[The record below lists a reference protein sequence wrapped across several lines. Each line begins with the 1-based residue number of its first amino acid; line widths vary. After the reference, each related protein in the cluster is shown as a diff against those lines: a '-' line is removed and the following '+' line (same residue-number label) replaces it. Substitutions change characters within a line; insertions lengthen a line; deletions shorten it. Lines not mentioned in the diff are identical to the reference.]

1 MNEQKPSIPIT
12 SPDESPRSPYGY
24 NERYIHSE
32 TTEIDEFTDT
42 LNSDRVK
49 FESSFFSV
57 KHRWHTGDGQPDVRR
72 TITDI
77 THFGISIITLT
88 QDNTILIYHDG
99 RIYTP
104 INQYWI
110 DNLADDLRRRFGSQP
125 THVTVKIEIDIRG
138 NINIIVS
145 DDDNPNQSFSVEYMY
160 LRKAKN

>member
-110 DNLADDLRRRFGSQP
+110 DNLADDLKQGLPATYLPNALVLADFA
-125 THVTVKIEIDIRG
+125 THSLGDYLVDYWKTLRDG
-138 NINIIVS
+138 YNIITYC
-145 DDDNPNQSFSVEYMY
+145 QTCQ
-160 LRKAKN
+160 